1 MGNPSSDITV
11 RRATSDDAPTLAAV
25 ACAMAEET
33 EDKPLDPAPV
43 QRGVAGLFDHP
54 QYGFYIVAE
63 TAGKIVGSMMITYE
77 WTDWRDGVIWWMQ
90 SVYVAPDYRRRGVY
104 RQLHQFIRDM
114 AMQDVQVRG
123 IRLYVERDNILA
135 QKTYQAQAMT
145 ETPYKLYE
153 KMFDSPG
160 S

>member
-11 RRATSDDAPTLAAV
+11 RRATSDDAPTLAAF
-25 ACAMAEET
+25 ACAMADET
-33 EDKPLDPAPV
+33 EDKQLDSATV

-145 ETPYKLYE
+145 ETSYKLYE
-153 KMFDSPG
+153 EMFDAPG